1 MNMRHLPLVASATLA
16 LLLGAG
22 ATPASAACDPATHA
36 IQYLHSVQMADGSI
50 DGNVNETA
58 DYVLGSAA
66 DGIDPNTLTGPSG
79 KSAFDYFTA
88 DLGGAQKSLQDANVL
103 GKLIQA
109 VVAGH
114 HDPHN
119 FGGINLINRLRSG
132 STPGGSPQP
141 YYDTGTGVFLDA
153 LSSGNNQ
160 TFAQANAILGL
171 AAGDLSFTVP
181 IKALTELKS
190 LQSTSGATK
199 GGWAAFGTFDSNDTS
214 MALMA
219 LAATGHTPS
228 TDTSVYASAFTYLLT
243 QQDSASGGFTF
254 STDFGTASDP
264 DSDSFVIQALLA
276 SGEDPVSA
284 AWTNAKGNAPTDV
297 LTFQDAT
304 TGGFPFEHGKPV
316 QAFATTQAV
325 VGLRHTSLPV
335 TGSYASGTMVPA
347 AGCATVAAAQAA
359 PAPTP
364 RLPAAGRPGSARDN
378 QQESGLVPAWPAIL
392 LLTLALLLVVI
403 TGGIARA
410 RAH

>member
-1 MNMRHLPLVASATLA
+1 MRHLTLVASATLA

-36 IQYLHSVQMADGSI
+36 VQYLHSVQMADGSI

-58 DYVLGSAA
+58 DYVLGAAA

-119 FGGINLINRLRSG
+119 FGGINLLDRLLKG
-132 STPGGSPQP
+132 STPGSSPQP
-141 YYDTGTGVFLDA
+141 SYYNGGTGVFLDA
-153 LSSGNNQ
+153 ISAGQNQ
-160 TFAQANAILGL
+160 TFTQANAILGL
-171 AAGDLSFTVP
+171 ASAGDTSLVVP
-181 IKALTELKS
+181 AKAITELKS
-190 LQSTSGATK
+190 LQSGS
-199 GGWAAFGTFDSNDTS
+199 GGWSSFGTFDTNDTS
-214 MALMA
+214 IALMA

-228 TDTSVYASAFTYLLT
+228 TDAAVYSSAFTYLLT

-254 STDFGTASDP
+254 STDFGTATSDP
-264 DSDSFVIQALLA
+264 DSDSFVIQAL
-276 SGEDPVSA
+276 VA
-284 AWTNAKGNAPTDV
+284 AGQNPAGSTWTNAKGNAPTDI
-297 LTFQDAT
+297 LTFQDAA
-304 TGGFPFEHGKPV
+304 TGGFVFAAGGKV

-347 AGCATVAAAQAA
+347 AGCPTVAAAQAA

-364 RLPAAGRPGSARDN
+364 RLPAAGRPDSARDN